1 MPAKYADVFKAE
13 LEDIRGRRKGN
24 GGPELAASPHGNV
37 PTTDYALTGLAL
49 SGGGLRAASVALGV
63 LQALNAKRVLK
74 RIDYLSTV
82 SGGGYIGTLMTISM
96 SLNKRFPFGKEGTD
110 SDETPETKHLREN
123 SRYLLQNGL
132 PSVISALA
140 VYLRG
145 IVMNAL
151 ILLPLMLGFSIL
163 LIYLDANKDF
173 ILKDL
178 APRLPLWHVTASAHL
193 PTTAYAGMLLLAVWV
208 LYAVVVSVFRIKSL
222 NVRRRLSWTAAMVL
236 SAFAIVAIVEVHL
249 LLLDKLFVMDG
260 WLSWFQSLQTLAPW
274 LAPIVAAL
282 LPFIKRL
289 GTTASKE
296 TGGTWSGLSQR
307 VLSSA
312 VLMFL
317 AAIVPAGIWLGA
329 MTLAHLGAGDPGL
342 YAFWYTA
349 VAVVLLLTW
358 PCLSVN
364 HNSLHQ
370 LYRDRLGTAFLV
382 TKEGDDVEKID
393 NFRLSSID
401 PTSTPYHLINT
412 ALNVPGS
419 KVANRRGRN
428 ADFFLFSRHFIGS
441 EATGYVKTEDAEC
454 VVDRLNIGT
463 AMAISGAAA
472 APNMGMV
479 SIKPLSPTIAFL
491 NIRLGRWIQH
501 PHVIERRAAA
511 IAKKG
516 GKSDTDWW
524 FRRNPGPRYLLR
536 EAFSKSGMNLWRD
549 KANRVKGKGFLFL
562 SDGGHIENLGVYE
575 LLRRRCKLII
585 AVDAEAD
592 PDIDCGAL
600 VQVERFARID
610 FDTRITID
618 WRPISARTRKVG
630 EQIKKKSVRY
640 VAGPHVALGVID
652 YPPQQ
657 AGAPREKGVLVYI
670 KASLSGDENDYI
682 LAYKAKY
689 PRFPHETTADQLF
702 SEEQLEAY
710 RSLGEHMTRHFL
722 DGSDAVAMYQAH
734 SGLLAQAQEMLFGAP
749 PVEPATAAT
758 ARSGAQTV
766 ATPAPLG
773 R

>member
-1 MPAKYADVFKAE
+1 MASDPITFTEVFQEE
-13 LEDIRGRRKGN
+13 LKDIRNRREAN
-24 GGPELAASPHGNV
+24 GGPELGTSQHGNV
-37 PTTDYALTGLAL
+37 PTTDYGLTGLAL
-49 SGGGLRAASVALGV
+49 SGGGLRAASVSLGV
-63 LQALNAKRVLK
+63 LQALYARGVLK

-110 SDETPETKHLREN
+110 SDETPETKHLRDN
-123 SRYLLQNGL
+123 SRYLVQNGL

-163 LIYLDANKDF
+163 IVYLDANKDF

-178 APRLPLWHVTASAHL
+178 APRLPFWRVTASAGL
-193 PTTAYAGMLLLAVWV
+193 PTTAYASMVLLAVWV
-208 LYAVVVSVFRIKSL
+208 VYAVVVSVFRIKSL
-222 NVRRRLSWTAAMVL
+222 DTRRRLSWTAAMVL
-236 SAFAIVAIVEVHL
+236 SAFAIVAVVEVHL
-249 LLLDKLFVMDG
+249 LLLDKLFVKDG

-274 LAPIVAAL
+274 LAPIIAAL

-289 GTTASKE
+289 GAAASKE
-296 TGGTWSGLSQR
+296 TGGTWGGLSQR

-329 MTLAHLGAGDPGL
+329 MTLAHLGAGDPGH
-342 YAFWYTA
+342 YASWYA
-349 VAVVLLLTW
+349 GIAVVLLLTW

-364 HNSLHQ
+364 SNSLHQ

-382 TKEGDDVEKID
+382 TKDDDNVEKID

-401 PTSTPYHLINT
+401 PAATPYHLINT

-441 EATGYVKTEDAEC
+441 ETTGYVKTLDAER

-516 GKSDTDWW
+516 GTSDTDWW

-536 EAFSKSGMNLWRD
+536 EAFSKSGMNLWRN
-549 KANRVKGKGFLFL
+549 KANRMKGKGFLFL
-562 SDGGHIENLGVYE
+562 SDGGHIENLGIYE

-592 PDIDCGAL
+592 PNMDCGAL
-600 VQVERFARID
+600 VQLERFARID
-610 FDTRITID
+610 LDTRITID
-618 WRPISARTRKVG
+618 WQPISARTRKVG
-630 EQIKKKSVRY
+630 EQVKKKSVRY
-640 VAGPHVALGVID
+640 VAGPHVALGVIG
-652 YPPQQ
+652 YPPAK
-657 AGAPREKGVLVYI
+657 AGTPREKGVLVYI

-722 DGSDAVAMYQAH
+722 DGDDEVAMYQAH
-734 SGLLAQAQEMLFGAP
+734 SGLLADAQQMLLGPQAPKAAA
-749 PVEPATAAT
+749 PAT
-758 ARSGAQTV
+758 GV
-766 ATPAPLG
+766 ATPTS
-773 R
+773 